1 MTNIEL
7 AQEFLAVIEDLEA
20 LAAEAI
26 STAEGATIHQIT
38 TYNDGKAVAF
48 EAAIELLKSQANS
61 VLN

>member
-26 STAEGATIHQIT
+26 STAEGGNHSPDHNLQRR
-38 TYNDGKAVAF
+38 
-48 EAAIELLKSQANS
+48 
-61 VLN
+61 